1 MGSQRRRMK
10 HRLLRK
16 LPRSLNSKL
25 ENEAGVT
32 ALEYA
37 FIAGLVAIA
46 IVSAVQTLG
55 TNVSGLFNS
64 VLSGF

>member
-1 MGSQRRRMK
+1 MK

-16 LPRSLNSKL
+16 EPRSLKSKF

-37 FIAGLVAIA
+37 FIAGLVAITVVA
-46 IVSAVQTLG
+46 VVQTLG
-55 TNVSGLFNS
+55 TEVSGLFNS

>member
-1 MGSQRRRMK
+1 MK
-10 HRLLRK
+10 QRLLRK
-16 LPRSLNSKL
+16 LLRSLKAKF

-46 IVSAVQTLG
+46 VVAAVQTLG
-55 TNVSGLFNS
+55 TEVSGLFNS

>member
-1 MGSQRRRMK
+1 MK

-16 LPRSLNSKL
+16 LPASLKPKFG
-25 ENEAGVT
+25 NEAGVT

-46 IVSAVQTLG
+46 IVAAVQTLG
-55 TNVSGLFNS
+55 TDVSGLFNS

>member
-1 MGSQRRRMK
+1 MK
-10 HRLLRK
+10 RRLLR
-16 LPRSLNSKL
+16 RFSASLKPKF

-46 IVSAVQTLG
+46 VVAAVQTLG